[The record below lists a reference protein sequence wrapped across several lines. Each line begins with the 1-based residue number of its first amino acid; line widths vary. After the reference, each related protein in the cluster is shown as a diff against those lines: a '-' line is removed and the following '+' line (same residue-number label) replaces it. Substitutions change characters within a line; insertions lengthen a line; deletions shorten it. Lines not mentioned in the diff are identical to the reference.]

1 MIPEDFDYAK
11 TYSEME
17 DEELLEIARDSR
29 DLMDAAKAALAKE
42 MESRGLKLEKDDAA
56 SGDGRRPLRRSHPHR
71 RAATGACPGTH
82 RIQRPE

>member
-11 TYSEME
+11 TYSTME

-56 SGDGRRPLRRSHPHR
+56 SGD
-71 RAATGACPGTH
+71 AD
-82 RIQRPE
+82 

>member
-1 MIPEDFDYAK
+1 LIPEDFDYAK

-56 SGDGRRPLRRSHPHR
+56 SGD
-71 RAATGACPGTH
+71 AD
-82 RIQRPE
+82 